1 MFIDAAHVKSTSY
14 NAGLRSLH
22 SGRSRF
28 HHRTGAQLRIF
39 YFSTSRTITPAIV
52 VRIVIGM
59 PKRA

>member
-1 MFIDAAHVKSTSY
+1 MFIGAAHVKPTSY

-22 SGRSRF
+22 LARSRF
-28 HHRTGAQLRIF
+28 HHRTDARLRIF
-39 YFSTSRTITPAIV
+39 YLSTSRTITPAIV